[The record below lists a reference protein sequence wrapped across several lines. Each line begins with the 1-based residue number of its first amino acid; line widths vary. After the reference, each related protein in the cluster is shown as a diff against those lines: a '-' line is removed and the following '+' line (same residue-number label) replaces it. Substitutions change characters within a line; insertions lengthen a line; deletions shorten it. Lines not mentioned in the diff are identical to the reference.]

1 MFNIPNIAH
10 LSWSSVGNVKSKII
24 TKIDAKLIF
33 KIEDEVKKSNPIPP
47 RGSTNNVPHE
57 TILKG

>member
-1 MFNIPNIAH
+1 MFDIPKVVH
-10 LSWSSVGNVKSKII
+10 LSWSLVGNVKSEIS
-24 TKIDAKLIF
+24 TKINATSTH
-33 KIEDEVKKSNPIPP
+33 KIEDEANKSNPIPP